1 MEKAVRSYSYR
12 GPVGATSPA
21 GQALS
26 EALDLAMEGRSPYP
40 DKATFIDAD
49 KPETN
54 REVKGAAREGQHAV
68 IVSPSGRTRVMS
80 PDEVLTENH
89 DAA

>member
-21 GQALS
+21 GRALS

-40 DKATFIDAD
+40 DKSTFIDAD

-54 REVKGAAREGQHAV
+54 REVRGAAREGQHAV
-68 IVSPSGRTRVMS
+68 VVSPGGGTRVMS
-80 PDEVLTENH
+80 PEEVLAENH